1 MTINEVISALDD
13 EISRLRQARE
23 LLVDLEGSG
32 SSGAKIKGLS
42 SSLPAHGASELPVK
56 RGPGRPKGSTNK
68 AAGIHGADS
77 TPKRR
82 TMSPEGKERIAA
94 AQRTRWAKQNGNS
107 SAGSSKS
114 SAPERGVSAAG
125 KRSSASTRAI
135 PGGAASKSAPLKK
148 AASGRKSVSTSG
160 SASLTKRTIATP
172 SLQRFGASKKDMS
185 RSAPANKVTAN
196 DSSESDA
203 AMRSQSAHAISTEA
217 GKV

>member
-125 KRSSASTRAI
+125 KRSSAS
-135 PGGAASKSAPLKK
+135 LKK

-185 RSAPANKVTAN
+185 RSTPANKVTAN